1 MSSEYKTTIGLE
13 IHAELKTR
21 TKMFCSCLNDFSEI
35 KPNVNVCPI
44 CLAHPGVMP
53 TINKSAIESVVKLG
67 LALNG
72 EILDHSRFDRKSY
85 FYPDL
90 PKGYQI
96 SQYELP
102 LVKGGEFA
110 GVQVRR
116 IHLEEDT
123 ARLLHDGGESAVD
136 FNRAGVPL
144 MELVTEPVIDSAEKA
159 LFFAKEFQLVLRYL
173 DTSDAD
179 MEKGQMRIEA
189 NVSVA
194 PVGHEELGTKVELK
208 NINSFR
214 AVKNAIVHEIE
225 RQRELLEKSEKVVQ
239 ETRGWNEA
247 KGVTV
252 SQRGKEEAHDYRY
265 LPEPDLPPMD
275 LMTSEVVNLEE
286 LRRSLPE
293 LPEAKRERFKQ
304 EFNLPEKQADV
315 LIGDRYL
322 AEYFEEASSEIAE
335 LNHEE
340 KGKGIKT
347 LANYLTT
354 DFVGLLNKEKIDLE
368 QARQKIPPVSF
379 AEFSN
384 LIATGAISS
393 IMAKSILPKMLA
405 TGEIVKSKAGAKL
418 SISEAENIAGKI
430 WEELQK
436 DKNRKSLKVED
447 LEYLVGQ
454 AIRASH
460 DDLGKEGDPQMF
472 RSLFQRLFKEIK
484 VIKITTPQAH
494 PYNLDGMTSTSTAYP
509 GEVEV
514 VEIRLPESKKAKPK
528 AEEGTGSGTL
538 T

>member
-123 ARLLHDGGESAVD
+123 ARLLHNGGESAVD

-144 MELVTEPVIDSAEKA
+144 MELVTEPVVDSAEKA
-159 LFFAKEFQLVLRYL
+159 LFFAKEFQLALRYL
-173 DTSDAD
+173 DISDAD
-179 MEKGQMRIEA
+179 MEKGQLRIEA

-194 PVGHEELGTKVELK
+194 PALRQAQGESAGLGTKVELK

-214 AVKNAIVHEIE
+214 AVKNALAYEIE
-225 RQRELLEKSEKVVQ
+225 RQKGLLEKGEKVLQ

-265 LPEPDLPPMD
+265 LPEPDLPPME
-275 LMTSEVVNLEE
+275 LTIPGIINLED

-304 EFNLPEKQADV
+304 EFNLPEEQLDV
-315 LIGDRYL
+315 LAGDREL
-322 AEYFEEASSEIAE
+322 ADYFEKAASEMAAFINESSAQD
-335 LNHEE
+335 
-340 KGKGIKT
+340 KTGSAIKL
-347 LANYLTT
+347 LANYLTS
-354 DFVGLLNKEKIDLE
+354 DLVGLINETNESIREIK
-368 QARQKIPPVSF
+368 ATPANF
-379 AEFSN
+379 AELVN
-384 LIATGAISS
+384 LILNGEVSSRIAKDVLREMAATGLNPADLIKDKDLTQISGEKEIQQLAEEVIAENEDAVAS
-393 IMAKSILPKMLA
+393 YRKGKVNALQFLAGQVMAK
-405 TGEIVKSKAGAKL
+405 AKGR
-418 SISEAENIAGKI
+418 ANPQVVQ
-430 WEELQK
+430 EL
-436 DKNRKSLKVED
+436 LKKE
-447 LEYLVGQ
+447 
-454 AIRASH
+454 
-460 DDLGKEGDPQMF
+460 LG
-472 RSLFQRLFKEIK
+472 
-484 VIKITTPQAH
+484 
-494 PYNLDGMTSTSTAYP
+494 
-509 GEVEV
+509 
-514 VEIRLPESKKAKPK
+514 
-528 AEEGTGSGTL
+528 
-538 T
+538 